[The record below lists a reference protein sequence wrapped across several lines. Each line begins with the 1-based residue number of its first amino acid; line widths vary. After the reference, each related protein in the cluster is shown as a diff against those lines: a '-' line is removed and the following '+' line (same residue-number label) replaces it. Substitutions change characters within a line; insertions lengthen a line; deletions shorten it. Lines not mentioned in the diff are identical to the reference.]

1 MRTKLDRPVGIPVN
15 NTSKIV
21 PETIEWTPRSPSMF
35 IAIIRKNIMTV
46 GVKFREVIT
55 FSKPVAGKEDSKTI
69 PRIVAK
75 VRIAVS
81 DPILVSR

>member
-1 MRTKLDRPVGIPVN
+1 
-15 NTSKIV
+15 
-21 PETIEWTPRSPSMF
+21 MF

-69 PRIVAK
+69 PRMVAK